1 MERVTNKVRNF
12 SAALDVVF
20 ACWLAVLETD
30 DRRCIHFFVHTIN
43 RLAKRIF
50 DGYRTLMVNIYSRK
64 QQWKWLLLISA
75 GCIVAV
81 SIWYSNK
88 LFHKIS
94 EGEKRNVELW
104 ADAVRRKVLMM
115 EATNQ
120 LYDKIRREEKKKVE
134 LWADANRLLS
144 QVDDNNMALGFVFE
158 VIRENETVPVI
169 LTDDKGKIL
178 VYRNLDSTKQK
189 DPKYLQEELQEMRVQ
204 HDSIPVDVN
213 NSKNN
218 RNSKPKMDYLFYH
231 DSQIFEEI
239 KQSYED
245 NERSFIKE
253 VASNPASAPAIYSD
267 SSSKIIIAYGN
278 LDSLK
283 LKKDSI
289 AYLQEAFADL
299 KTNGDTILV
308 SISPG
313 RKNIIYYMESPQLK
327 QLRFFPSMILIICV
341 LFIIVAY
348 GLFSTSRR
356 SEQNLVWVGM
366 AKETAHQLGTPL
378 SSLIAWLEYLKLKGV
393 NDEMTK
399 EIAQDVKRLEMITER
414 FSKIGSQPK
423 LNAENVVDALRLA
436 IAYVESRSP
445 KTVRFHFNANG
456 NILAPLNVP
465 LFAWVIENLC
475 RNAVD
480 AMDGDGEISIEVS
493 DLQQY
498 VYIDISDTGKGI
510 SRSNQKTIFEP
521 GFTTK
526 KRGWGLGLSL
536 CKRIIEQYHGGKIF
550 VKRSEPG
557 KGTTFR
563 IVLEK

>member
-1 MERVTNKVRNF
+1 
-12 SAALDVVF
+12 
-20 ACWLAVLETD
+20 
-30 DRRCIHFFVHTIN
+30 
-43 RLAKRIF
+43 
-50 DGYRTLMVNIYSRK
+50 MVDIYSRK
-64 QQWKWLLLISA
+64 QQWKWLLLLA
-75 GCIVAV
+75 ALGIVAA
-81 SIWYSNK
+81 SLWYSSR
-88 LFHKIS
+88 LVHKIS
-94 EGEKRNVELW
+94 VSEKRNVELW
-104 ADAVRRKVLMM
+104 AEAVRRKALMM

-120 LYDKIRREEKKKVE
+120 LYDKIRHEEKKKVE
-134 LWADANRLLS
+134 AWAEANRLLS
-144 QVDDNNMALGFVFE
+144 QVEDNNIALGFVFE
-158 VIRENETVPVI
+158 VIRDNETVPVI

-178 VYRNLDSTKQK
+178 VSRNLDSTKGK
-189 DPKYLQEELQEMRVQ
+189 DPQYLKRELAEMRLQ
-204 HDSIPVDVN
+204 HDSIPIDVS

-218 RNSKPKMDYLFYH
+218 PNSKPKMNYLFYH

-239 KQSYED
+239 KKSYED

-253 VASNPASAPAIYSD
+253 VASNPASAPAIYTD
-267 SSSKIIIAYGN
+267 SSSQHIIASGN

-289 AYLQEAFADL
+289 GYMANL
-299 KTNGDTILV
+299 KANGDTIVV
-308 SISPG
+308 SYSG
-313 RKNIIYYMESPQLK
+313 KKNIIYYMESAQIQ
-327 QLRFFPSMILIICV
+327 QLRYFPVMMFIIV
-341 LFIIVAY
+341 GMFIIVAY
-348 GLFSTSRR
+348 LLFSTSRR

-393 NDEMTK
+393 NDEMTQ

-423 LNAENVVDALRLA
+423 LNSENIVEALRLSVN
-436 IAYVESRSP
+436 YMQSRSP
-445 KTVRFHFNANG
+445 KTVQFHFNASG
-456 NILAPLNVP
+456 EISVPLNVP

-480 AMDGDGEISIEVS
+480 AMDGNGEITIEVS
-493 DLQQY
+493 DVQQY
-498 VYIDISDTGKGI
+498 VYIDITDTGKGI
-510 SRSNQKTIFEP
+510 PRSSQKTIFEP

-526 KRGWGLGLSL
+526 QRGWGLGLSL

>member
-1 MERVTNKVRNF
+1 
-12 SAALDVVF
+12 
-20 ACWLAVLETD
+20 
-30 DRRCIHFFVHTIN
+30 
-43 RLAKRIF
+43 
-50 DGYRTLMVNIYSRK
+50 MVDIYSRK
-64 QQWKWLLLISA
+64 QQWKWLLLLA
-75 GCIVAV
+75 ALLIVAA
-81 SIWYSNK
+81 SLWYSSR
-88 LFHKIS
+88 LVHKIS
-94 EGEKRNVELW
+94 VSEKRNVELW
-104 ADAVRRKVLMM
+104 AEAVKRKALMM

-120 LYDKIRREEKKKVE
+120 LYTKIEREERKKVE
-134 LWADANRLLS
+134 LWAEAYRLLP
-144 QVDDNNMALGFVFE
+144 QVEDNNVALGFVFK
-158 VIRENETVPVI
+158 VIQGNETVPVI

-178 VYRNLDSTKQK
+178 ISRNLDSARGK
-189 DPKYLQEELQEMRVQ
+189 DPNYLQQELAEMRKQ
-204 HDSIPVDVN
+204 HDSIPLDVS

-218 RNSKPKMDYLFYH
+218 PGAKPKVDYLFYH
-231 DSQIFEEI
+231 DSQVFAEI
-239 KQSYED
+239 KKSYED

-253 VASNPASAPAIYSD
+253 VASNPASAPAIYTD
-267 SSSKIIIAYGN
+267 SSSHEIIAYGN
-278 LDSLK
+278 LDTVK
-283 LKKDSI
+283 LKKDTL
-289 AYLQEAFADL
+289 YLQEAFNNIKAS
-299 KTNGDTILV
+299 GDTILV

-313 RKNIIYYMESPQLK
+313 RKNIIYYMESPQLQ
-327 QLRFFPSMILIICV
+327 QLRYFPFMMFVIV
-341 LFIIVAY
+341 GMFIVVAY
-348 GLFSTSRR
+348 LLFSTSRR

-399 EIAQDVKRLEMITER
+399 EIGQDVKRLEMITER

-423 LNAENVVDALRLA
+423 LNPENIVEALKLS
-436 IAYVESRSP
+436 VEYMQSRSP
-445 KTVRFHFNANG
+445 KTVKFHFNVKSE
-456 NILAPLNVP
+456 IMAPLNVP

-480 AMDGDGEISIEVS
+480 AMDGNGEITIEVS

-510 SRSNQKTIFEP
+510 PRSSQKTIFEP